1 VTTRDQR
8 AARRWLRAWQV
19 CRRLPEPLAFA
30 LGRLGGVAWYRA
42 DRRRREALRDNLR
55 HVLGR
60 DAPAATVERAVRRGF
75 ASYGRYWVEAF
86 RLEDLPP
93 GEVTRRMEF
102 EGREHL
108 DGALASGR
116 GVIFAA
122 PHIGN
127 WDFGAAWLGAS
138 GYPASAVVERLR
150 PAELFE
156 RFAAYRRALG
166 IDILPLEDG
175 SETLRAILRVLRAGR
190 LALLVC
196 DRDLTGGGLPVTMFG
211 APATMPGGPASLA
224 LKTGALVLP
233 CAVYQGRRGRWL
245 AVCRPP
251 LEARPSG
258 DARADA
264 IDLTRRLAAEF
275 ELLIARAPE
284 QWHVLSRYWRS
295 GEAVAPADPLSS
307 GGLPLRSMSP
317 PDPRSPEGLPLRPS
331 SPPDPLP
338 GPGGPRPARQST
350 S

>member
-1 VTTRDQR
+1 VTRRDRR
-8 AARRWLRAWQV
+8 AARRWLRAWQA
-19 CRRLPEPLAFA
+19 CRRLPEPVAFA
-30 LGRLGGVAWYRA
+30 LGRLGGVAWYLA

-55 HVLGR
+55 HVLGP
-60 DAPAATVERAVRRGF
+60 DASHGTVERAVRRGF

-93 GEVTRRMEF
+93 AEVVRRLDF
-102 EGREHL
+102 DGREHL

-122 PHIGN
+122 PHVGN

-156 RFAAYRRALG
+156 RFAAYRRSLG
-166 IDILPLEDG
+166 IEILPLEDG
-175 SETLRAILRVLRAGR
+175 PETLRGVLKVLRAGR

-211 APATMPGGPASLA
+211 APATLPGGPASLA

-233 CAVYQGRRGRWL
+233 CAVYQGRRRGHWL

-251 LEARPSG
+251 LEAASSG

-264 IDLTRRLAAEF
+264 LDLTRRLAAEF

-284 QWHVLSRYWRS
+284 QWHVLSRYWRT
-295 GEAVAPADPLSS
+295 APADRGPAAAPAQVAARARAGS
-307 GGLPLRSMSP
+307 G
-317 PDPRSPEGLPLRPS
+317 
-331 SPPDPLP
+331 
-338 GPGGPRPARQST
+338 QSAP
-350 S
+350 